1 MKKIQLSF
9 TLILLFLVSISYA
22 QDVVY
27 KNKTYTIKG
36 ESIYLLKK
44 EVTTT
49 LSEEMK
55 QDIFAFHKINEAKEI
70 EIEKAEKE
78 KKLAEKK
85 MKKAEKALKNK
96 VKAQKRLKKANS
108 KLKSAIKKH
117 QTLKKKGDI
126 SPNDEKKWLQKI
138 EKLKNK
144 ITKSEKN
151 FSKA

>member
-1 MKKIQLSF
+1 MKKIQFLS
-9 TLILLFLVSISYA
+9 TLLLLFLVSISYA

-27 KNKTYTIKG
+27 KDKTYTVKG
-36 ESIYLLKK
+36 KSIYLAKK

-55 QDIFAFHKINEAKEI
+55 QDIFAFRKINEAKEL
-70 EIEKAEKE
+70 EVEKAENE

-96 VKAQKRLKKANS
+96 VKAQKKLKKANS
-108 KLKSAIKKH
+108 KLKAAIKKH

-126 SPNDEKKWLQKI
+126 SPNDEKKWLRKI
-138 EKLKNK
+138 EKLKKK
-144 ITKSEKN
+144 ITKSEKSFN
-151 FSKA
+151 KA

>member
-1 MKKIQLSF
+1 MKKIQFLS
-9 TLILLFLVSISYA
+9 TLLLLFLVSISYA

-27 KNKTYTIKG
+27 KDKTYTVKG
-36 ESIYLLKK
+36 KSIYLDKQ
-44 EVTTT
+44 EVTAT
-49 LSEEMK
+49 LSEAIK
-55 QDIFAFHKINEAKEI
+55 QDIFAFHKINIAKEI
-70 EIEKAEKE
+70 EVEKAEKE

-126 SPNDEKKWLQKI
+126 SPNDEKKWLRKI
-138 EKLKNK
+138 EKLKKK
-144 ITKSEKN
+144 ITKSEKSFN
-151 FSKA
+151 KA